1 VPLPVPLAPELIDSH
16 EVAVVA
22 VHAHVGADA
31 VMAICAVPA
40 LDPGDWLV
48 ADNVNVHGGAAGGGA
63 AGGGAAGGAAACVTV
78 TVCPATVTVPVLGA
92 GVVFAAI
99 VYVVVP
105 LPTPLAPELI
115 VSHDVVVDANH
126 AQVGDDAVTVI

>member
-16 EVAVVA
+16 EVAVDA

-31 VMAICAVPA
+31 VMATCAVPA

-48 ADNVNVHGGAAGGGA
+48 ADNVNVHGGA